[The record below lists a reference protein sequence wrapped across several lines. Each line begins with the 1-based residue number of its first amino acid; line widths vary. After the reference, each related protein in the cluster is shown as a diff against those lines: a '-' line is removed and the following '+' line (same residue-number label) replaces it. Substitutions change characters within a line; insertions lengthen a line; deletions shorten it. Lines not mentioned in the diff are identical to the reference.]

1 MSIIYK
7 DGKPVVVT
15 KKEVESEGDES
26 GEQGESPQQ
35 EAERVELT
43 RKRFMRAAFLGSLA
57 AFSIGGIGTTYLFIY
72 PKKVGTFGS
81 KVTVGEVALF
91 PPGSVTT
98 VREGRFYLMH
108 LTPETGDGV
117 DGFVAL
123 YWKCVHLGC
132 VVPWKPDEDGVF
144 RGKTYKGIFHCQC
157 HGSLYLPNGQNFGGP
172 APRPLDIMTV
182 EVVAGK
188 VIVNTGEIKKREA
201 FVGTQVVKS

>member
-15 KKEVESEGDES
+15 KSEVEHEGDEGHS
-26 GEQGESPQQ
+26 PEQEQ
-35 EAERVELT
+35 EPVEMT
-43 RKRFMRAAFLGSLA
+43 RKRFMRAAFLGSMA
-57 AFSIGGIGTTYLFIY
+57 AFTVGAVGTLYLFIY

-81 KVTVGEVALF
+81 KITVGDVSQF

-98 VREGRFYLMH
+98 VRDGRFYLVH
-108 LTPETGDGV
+108 LTAETGGGTA
-117 DGFVAL
+117 GFMAV

-132 VVPWKPDEDGVF
+132 VVPWKAEEDGAF
-144 RGKTYKGIFHCQC
+144 QGKTYKGIFHCQC

-182 EVVAGK
+182 EVSGGK
-188 VIVNTGEIKKREA
+188 VVVNTGEIKKREA
-201 FVGTQVVKS
+201 FEPNQVTKA